1 MRKSNFIKAKEFV
14 QSLISHFTVSSK
26 ATHFGIITYSTN
38 SRLEFDFANAKYHDI
53 VELKKRVMEISYPG
67 SWTRTDKAL
76 EMAASKLFT
85 VAGGD
90 RNDKPNILIV
100 LTDGKTNRGSKP
112 YPEVLQPLQ
121 VSTSCNSTRTSFP
134 GSLILPPHS
143 SIDPGGGKIR
153 DPGSEVGV
161 CSQNPS
167 SHLFRE
173 TKFEIDM
180 KHDCRDN

>member
-76 EMAASKLFT
+76 EMAATKLFT

-100 LTDGKTNRGSKP
+100 LTDALLHWSSFL
-112 YPEVLQPLQ
+112 PEEQRD
-121 VSTSCNSTRTSFP
+121 TSATLPFNVYAITR
-134 GSLILPPHS
+134 
-143 SIDPGGGKIR
+143 
-153 DPGSEVGV
+153 SETRRK
-161 CSQNPS
+161 C
-167 SHLFRE
+167 
-173 TKFEIDM
+173 
-180 KHDCRDN
+180 C

>member
-14 QSLISHFTVSSK
+14 QLLISHFTVSSK

-76 EMAASKLFT
+76 EMAATKLFT

-121 VSTSCNSTRTSFP
+121 VSTSCNSARKSSFP
-134 GSLILPPHS
+134 EPSEGLAPVS
-143 SIDPGGGKIR
+143 R
-153 DPGSEVGV
+153 D
-161 CSQNPS
+161 
-167 SHLFRE
+167 
-173 TKFEIDM
+173 
-180 KHDCRDN
+180 

>member
-1 MRKSNFIKAKEFV
+1 MGIVLDGSGSVRKSNFIKAKEFV

-26 ATHFGIITYSTN
+26 ATHFGVITYSTD
-38 SRLEFDFANAKYHDI
+38 SRLEFDFANSKYHDI

-67 SWTRTDKAL
+67 RWTRTDKAL
-76 EMAASKLFT
+76 EMAANKLFT

-121 VSTSCNSTRTSFP
+121 VSTSCNSMRKRGGSQALPSLLLRDTRF
-134 GSLILPPHS
+134 
-143 SIDPGGGKIR
+143 
-153 DPGSEVGV
+153 
-161 CSQNPS
+161 Q
-167 SHLFRE
+167 
-173 TKFEIDM
+173 IDM
-180 KHDCRDN
+180 KSDFSTITADIPARLLANFYRQ